1 MATRT
6 SQPHASAVPHA
17 RVALFFLAAS
27 ASALC
32 LWQAATFKN
41 IPPLASPSSTLVT
54 PTPIPIPPTPPP
66 IPAPPAPVLP
76 PPDIVIDP
84 GHGGSDPGRL
94 GKDGQHE
101 KKWALAISQALAT
114 QLRASGW
121 KVSLTRDADTTV
133 SLLDR
138 STFANQR
145 PRLLLVS
152 IHFNSGESAASGL
165 ETYFSWPRQPEL
177 MAKLHAAAGL
187 SAGAPLPPDDS
198 AALAASI
205 QQAACAATGSRNRG
219 THNRPNLSVTSRT
232 LAPAV
237 LVECGF
243 LTHPDEADNIQSS
256 SWRAKLVKG
265 LASGITS
272 WLAASGK
279 SPSSSPPS
287 PDNIS
292 GP

>member
-1 MATRT
+1 MPT
-6 SQPHASAVPHA
+6 STLHAHS
-17 RVALFFLAAS
+17 RVALFFAA
-27 ASALC
+27 AAAFALC
-32 LWQAATFKN
+32 IHQAATFKN
-41 IPPLASPSSTLVT
+41 LPPLPAISAPTSLPSTPL
-54 PTPIPIPPTPPP
+54 PTPITPPPTPPP
-66 IPAPPAPVLP
+66 IPPSPAPVLP

-84 GHGGSDPGRL
+84 GHGGTDPGRL

-101 KKWALAISQALAT
+101 KKWALAVGQALAN

-121 KVSLTRDADTTV
+121 KVSLTRDADTSV

-243 LTHPDEADNIQSS
+243 LTHPDEAANIRSS
-256 SWRAKLVKG
+256 SWRTKLVKG

-272 WLAASGK
+272 WLTTSGK

-287 PDNIS
+287 PDNIP

>member
-1 MATRT
+1 MPT
-6 SQPHASAVPHA
+6 STLHAHS
-17 RVALFFLAAS
+17 RVALFFLAA
-27 ASALC
+27 AALALC
-32 LWQAATFKN
+32 LWQAATFN
-41 IPPLASPSSTLVT
+41 NLPPLSSAPVPVPLPST
-54 PTPIPIPPTPPP
+54 PLPIPPTTTPT
-66 IPAPPAPVLP
+66 IPAPPTPTLP

-84 GHGGSDPGRL
+84 GHGGTDPGRL

-101 KKWALAISQALAT
+101 KKWALAVGQALAT

-205 QQAACAATGSRNRG
+205 QQAACAATNSRNRG

-243 LTHPDEADNIQSS
+243 LTHPDEADNIRSS
-256 SWRAKLVKG
+256 SWRTKLVKG

-287 PDNIS
+287 SDIIP